1 MIIDAHAH
9 VWPDHLA
16 SRALAGADLGLELF
30 GDGTATDLL
39 AAQDRA
45 GIDRT
50 VTLAVA
56 NTPEQVDGANRFAG
70 SLDRDRF
77 IPFGSV
83 HARLSAEA
91 NVASL
96 RANRLRG
103 AKVHPLFQS
112 YSLDDPGLW
121 ETFDAMQGE
130 FAVICHVGEGSHEGA
145 GARCTPPMLAEVVK
159 RFPSLDLIACHFGGY
174 RLIEEAA
181 EIVIGLP
188 VYVDTSWPPSFAGLG
203 RDRTVE
209 LIRRHGADRVIF
221 ASDGPTADPAAEIAV
236 VRDLGLGDD
245 ETDAILGGNLDR
257 LLGLGLR
264 A

>member
-1 MIIDAHAH
+1 MIVDAHAH
-9 VWPDHLA
+9 VWPDNLA
-16 SRALAGADLGLELF
+16 ERALGGANLGLDLF
-30 GDGTATDLL
+30 GDGTVTDLL
-39 AAQDRA
+39 AAQERA
-45 GIDRT
+45 GIDLS

-56 NTPEQVDGANRFAG
+56 NTPEQVAGANRFAG

-83 HARLSAEA
+83 HAGLSAEA
-91 NVASL
+91 NVSSL
-96 RANRLRG
+96 RANGLRG

-121 ETFDAMQGE
+121 DTFDAMRGE
-130 FAVICHVGEGSHEGA
+130 FAVICHVGEGSHDGA
-145 GARCTPPMLAEVVK
+145 GARCTPLMLAEVVR
-159 RFPSLDLIACHFGGY
+159 RFPGLDLIACHFGGY

-209 LIRRHGADRVIF
+209 LIRRHGAERVVF
-221 ASDGPTADPAAEIAV
+221 ASDWPTADPTAEIAV
-236 VRDLGLGDD
+236 VRDLGLDD
-245 ETDAILGGNLDR
+245 EDTAAILGGNLER
-257 LLGLGLR
+257 LLGLGV
-264 A
+264 